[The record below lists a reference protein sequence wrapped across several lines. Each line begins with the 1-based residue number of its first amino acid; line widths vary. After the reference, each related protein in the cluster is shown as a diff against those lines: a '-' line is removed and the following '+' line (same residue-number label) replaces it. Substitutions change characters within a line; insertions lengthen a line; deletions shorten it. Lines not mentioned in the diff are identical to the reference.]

1 MIAHSRLG
9 HPNDEYYDIML
20 INNMVDGLQS
30 LGDFDRHVGTPC
42 HDCPHGHAHARPVPH
57 ALSTHILRKNISSP
71 EKDQWRQARARAWA
85 SGS

>member
-1 MIAHSRLG
+1 MNRCSHMIAHSRLG

-20 INNMVDGLQS
+20 IHNMADGLQS

-42 HDCPHGHAHARPVPH
+42 HDCPHGH

-71 EKDQWRQARARAWA
+71 EKDQWRQARARAWV
-85 SGS
+85 SGTN